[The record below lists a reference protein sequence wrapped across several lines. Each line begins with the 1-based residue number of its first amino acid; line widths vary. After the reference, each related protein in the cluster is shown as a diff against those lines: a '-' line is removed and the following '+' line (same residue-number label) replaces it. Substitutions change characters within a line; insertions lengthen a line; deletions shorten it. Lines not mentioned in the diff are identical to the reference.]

1 MEVKISFN
9 PFLLPLEIFL
19 KPSFSFQTW
28 MVSIL
33 PSHRWFKG
41 LIKGKVPL
49 RCGRKRAPSD
59 SITLFSLFEF
69 LFLHNLCVL
78 LLFWVS
84 LIFML
89 CLILH
94 GFVCFQFCLFI
105 YFFLYKNNNNKL
117 KNQKNTKTM
126 CVIYT
131 LVLVYLGWPLK
142 QSFLNFVS
150 LET

>member
-1 MEVKISFN
+1 M
-9 PFLLPLEIFL
+9 LPLEIFS
-19 KPSFSFQTW
+19 KPSCSFQTW
-28 MVSIL
+28 TVSIL
-33 PSHRWFKG
+33 HPYRRFKG
-41 LIKGKVPL
+41 LIKGKVL
-49 RCGRKRAPSD
+49 LGCERKRAPSD
-59 SITLFSLFEF
+59 SITFFSLFLF
-69 LFLHNLCVL
+69 LLLHNLCVL

-105 YFFLYKNNNNKL
+105 YIFLYKNNNNKL